1 MKLETIKK
9 KLQAAGLEVT
19 DIVLNIKGAEAQG
32 LKVNTDYGG
41 PYPTKET
48 FQKLETVRKIVKNGY
63 KVEPRGYYTAVFI
76 Y

>member
-1 MKLETIKK
+1 MKLKTIKK
-9 KLQAAGLEVT
+9 KLQDAGLEVA
-19 DIVLNIKGAEAQG
+19 DIALNIKGAEVQG
-32 LKVNTDYGG
+32 LKVNTDYSG

-48 FQKLETVRKIVKNGY
+48 FQKLETVRKVVKNGY

>member
-1 MKLETIKK
+1 MKLETVKK
-9 KLQAAGLEVT
+9 KLQDAGLEVA
-19 DIVLNIKGAEAQG
+19 DIVLNIKGAEVQG
-32 LKVNTDYGG
+32 LKVNTDYNG

-48 FQKLETVRKIVKNGY
+48 FQKLETVRKIARNSY

>member
-9 KLQAAGLEVT
+9 KLQAAGLEVA
-19 DIVLNIKGAEAQG
+19 DIALNIKGAEVQG
-32 LKVNTDYGG
+32 LEVNTDYSGL
-41 PYPTKET
+41 YPTKET
-48 FQKLETVRKIVKNGY
+48 FQKLETVKKNVKGY

>member
-9 KLQAAGLEVT
+9 RLQAVGLEVA
-19 DIVLNIKGAEAQG
+19 DIALNIKGAEVQG
-32 LKVNTDYGG
+32 LKVNTDYSG

-48 FQKLETVRKIVKNGY
+48 YQKLETVRKIVRNGY
-63 KVEPRGYYTAVFI
+63 RVEPRGYYTAIFI